1 MTTKQT
7 VQQEDL
13 FTIKS
18 VTNPVLSP
26 NGTEAVF
33 IVTEIDQEDN
43 AYYARLHHLNL
54 TTEQSNQWTYA
65 KERVSQPQWS
75 PDGTQVAF
83 LSTREEKN
91 QLYVLHADGGE
102 ARQLTEYET
111 GVSSFLW
118 APCGTEIWLTSTL
131 EGGKTFTDDKEK
143 DEKKWPEA
151 IRVTAMKYK
160 VDGAGFIK
168 DDRHSQIGT
177 LDLNSGD
184 VSQYTEEAFN
194 HSLVAISHDGKKLV
208 MGVNRLDNKDFDFR
222 QPLLL
227 VDIETKEETVLVDEQ
242 GYFGDAAFSLDDRY
256 IAYAGANRT
265 FENATQADVYVYD
278 SKDGT
283 TMNLTEGLDAPVG
296 DGVVADVQQGPNPPG
311 IVWTERNNL
320 YFQVSTMGDV
330 ILYYADLE
338 GSLFPAT
345 PENEHI
351 YDYDISE
358 NGQFALIAVS
368 DLVNPGELMKLDIA
382 TGERKALTTFNET
395 YVTKTTLVKA
405 EAIQFEGAGGFDVH
419 GWLMKPA
426 NYTEGTT
433 YPLVTNIHG
442 GPHVMYGNSFFHEMQ
457 MFAAQGWGVL
467 YINPRGSGGYSQL
480 FVDAVRGDY
489 GGADY
494 QDIMDAVD
502 HVLAN
507 NTWVD
512 SNRLGVTGGSYGGF
526 MTNWIVSHTDRFKA
540 AVTQRSI
547 TNWISFFGVSDVG
560 YYLCDWQVKAG
571 MNDVDKLW
579 KHSPLKYAANV
590 NTPLL
595 ILHSEDDL
603 RCPIEQAE
611 QLYITLKSMEKETE
625 FVRFPES
632 NHNLSREG
640 KPNLRMTRLT
650 ELIGWFEKY
659 L

>member
-296 DGVVADVQQGPNPPG
+296 DGVVADVQQGSNPPG